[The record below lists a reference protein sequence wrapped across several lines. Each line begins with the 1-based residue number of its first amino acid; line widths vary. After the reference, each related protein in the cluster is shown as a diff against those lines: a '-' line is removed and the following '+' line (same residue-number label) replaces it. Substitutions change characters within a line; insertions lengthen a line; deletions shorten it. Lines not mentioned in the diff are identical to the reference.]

1 MVVLGH
7 FVVVVVVDTIA
18 ILSSIPNA
26 CVAANKMNVTALNM
40 IRHGYARV
48 RSQQSVPRTGT
59 VCTGMAKPNYDKEQ
73 SFKVGDAKY
82 VKALTSSAGALKCSR
97 TSRC

>member
-1 MVVLGH
+1 
-7 FVVVVVVDTIA
+7 
-18 ILSSIPNA
+18 
-26 CVAANKMNVTALNM
+26 
-40 IRHGYARV
+40 
-48 RSQQSVPRTGT
+48 
-59 VCTGMAKPNYDKEQ
+59 MAKPNYNKEQ